1 MVSNKIG
8 KFTLGLFLFLIASGS
23 IVSAESY
30 LNEGFSKIANITK
43 DAATL
48 LENPILALVIAMG
61 LIMIVIAVVL
71 LVVNFTTL
79 VTKMPLD
86 MFKKK

>member
-1 MVSNKIG
+1 MVSNKFG
-8 KFTLGLFLFLIASGS
+8 KFTLSVFLFLLASAS
-23 IVSAESY
+23 LVSAESY
-30 LNEGFSKIANITK
+30 LNTGFEKIANITK